1 MSLATSASAAS
12 STNNYHHHYQQLSDQ
27 FNLAQ
32 LLANQQQNEQ
42 QQNESPLI
50 SRMLLEHQQ
59 HYQNQQQQQQLL
71 LRAAN
76 SLSISGDNDNF
87 KMLNP
92 LLMPP
97 NNGFHPLPMLL
108 PLIKTPSPQ
117 PATTTTICCDVGRSN
132 MNNMSMDQLQMMMNT
147 MIKVEDVDQ
156 LKLQVEEAVTTN
168 RQKSAF
174 VAAQQQQQ
182 PQFQQQQQLL
192 QRQMIM
198 EQMLWELLAQ
208 QHLANT
214 VSRRNTTDNKNSY
227 SISNINC
234 HSISPVNELLQQQL
248 AQLHNGQVLLQ
259 QHSLIANCAAATASA
274 SAAMDNNNNDNI
286 RNNDRMSSTVPVI
299 AQADTVQRKETVM
312 DDNDHHTVHGT
323 NMDKRV
329 TSLSAAAD
337 QLESFSRNK
346 LGRSYNPGRPL
357 GMLDR
362 QKILN
367 LYQRGLKIS
376 HIAKVIGVTHSCV
389 SKIMTR
395 YRRTGS
401 IYPRSAQLIHR
412 RPHQHQSAMPPP
424 ISFIN
429 DMEMA
434 DQDNFIANNMFDEHA
449 ILPSAF
455 RPPPF
460 SACVEAADHRLSPI
474 YSSSDQSGLSGADQR
489 PIVGQANGAVGQQLE
504 TEMKHPYLVKRL
516 LDC

>member
-1 MSLATSASAAS
+1 MSLATSETAAS
-12 STNNYHHHYQQLSDQ
+12 SNNNYHHHYEQLSDQ

-32 LLANQQQNEQ
+32 LLANQQQEQQ
-42 QQNESPLI
+42 QQNESQLI

-59 HYQNQQQQQQLL
+59 HYQNQQHHLL

-76 SLSISGDNDNF
+76 SLSINGNNDNF

-92 LLMPP
+92 LLAPP
-97 NNGFHPLPMLL
+97 NNGFHPMPMLL
-108 PLIKTPSPQ
+108 PLITTTSPQ
-117 PATTTTICCDVGRSN
+117 PATTTICSDVGRSN
-132 MNNMSMDQLQMMMNT
+132 MNMSMDQLQMMMKT

-156 LKLQVEEAVTTN
+156 LKLQVEEAVATTN

-174 VAAQQQQQ
+174 VAAQQ

-214 VSRRNTTDNKNSY
+214 VSRSNTADNNNNY
-227 SISNINC
+227 SSSSG
-234 HSISPVNELLQQQL
+234 HSIPPVNELLQQQL

-259 QHSLIANCAAATASA
+259 QHNFISSCAAATASA
-274 SAAMDNNNNDNI
+274 SAAMDNNNENMS
-286 RNNDRMSSTVPVI
+286 NNDCMSSTVKVL

-312 DDNDHHTVHGT
+312 DNNDHTVHGT

-329 TSLSAAAD
+329 PVLSAAAD

-434 DQDNFIANNMFDEHA
+434 VQDKLIANNMFDEHA

-460 SACVEAADHRLSPI
+460 SACVAAADHRLSPI
-474 YSSSDQSGLSGADQR
+474 SSSSDQSGLSGADQR
-489 PIVGQANGAVGQQLE
+489 PIIGQADGAVGQQLE